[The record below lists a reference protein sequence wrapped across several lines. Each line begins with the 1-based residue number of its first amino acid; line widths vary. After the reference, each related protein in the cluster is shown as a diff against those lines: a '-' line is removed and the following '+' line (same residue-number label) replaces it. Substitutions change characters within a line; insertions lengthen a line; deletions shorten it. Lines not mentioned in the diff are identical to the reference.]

1 MAESDEPHAGRSA
14 AVTEDETKEVLNA
27 LEDARPVDDL
37 PYYEQEK
44 REREQDIT
52 LKRWYA
58 ISLLVGL
65 GAQILIV
72 DVVLTLYAWKG
83 VHWHIEPLISDV
95 WLGATVVE
103 VIAVVL
109 VVTQHLFPSRG
120 RTALERT
127 G

>member
-1 MAESDEPHAGRSA
+1 
-14 AVTEDETKEVLNA
+14 VTEDETKEVLNA

-58 ISLLVGL
+58 VSLLVGL
-65 GAQILIV
+65 GVQILIV

-120 RTALERT
+120 RAALERS